1 MTHHDNYQPESGT
14 SKIAPGRRVRSN
26 TNVTIIK
33 PLAKRGRQLAS
44 VGSEPHME
52 IIMKHGT
59 FLVDARRVVCA
70 FSSFALIAGASAALG
85 QTGMMAADTPAH
97 KAAATSAASPHASM
111 DKKQSNM
118 PGMAAGGDMRS
129 SMMGMMKSMD
139 AMKTTGDTDRDFA
152 LMMKVHH
159 QGAIDMAQFELEHG
173 KDPEMRAM
181 AKQIIKAQQK
191 EIADIDRWVGKRK

>member
-1 MTHHDNYQPESGT
+1 
-14 SKIAPGRRVRSN
+14 
-26 TNVTIIK
+26 
-33 PLAKRGRQLAS
+33 
-44 VGSEPHME
+44 
-52 IIMKHGT
+52 MKHGQ
-59 FLVDARRVVCA
+59 FLADTRRVICA
-70 FSSFALIAGASAALG
+70 FSAFVLIVGASAALG
-85 QTGMMAADTPAH
+85 QTGMTSADTPAH

-173 KDPEMRAM
+173 KDPKMRAM
-181 AKQIIKAQQK
+181 AKGIIEDQQK
-191 EIADIDRWVGKRK
+191 EIAEFDRWLGKRKK